1 MISAKTLRVCRE
13 GKPVPTFPDHP
24 PDTLPAQTSNRS
36 RRSEHESA
44 RSSPSVPR
52 GTPQCRHL
60 TRVEG
65 GAPSA
70 ESKTIP
76 KESQLM
82 QTILKAGRAIGA
94 CGTFAVFEIITTCSK
109 LK

>member
-1 MISAKTLRVCRE
+1 V
-13 GKPVPTFPDHP
+13 
-24 PDTLPAQTSNRS
+24 
-36 RRSEHESA
+36 
-44 RSSPSVPR
+44 
-52 GTPQCRHL
+52 

-94 CGTFAVFEIITTCSK
+94 CGTFAVFEIIMTCSK
-109 LK
+109 LKQGRQAEYDRLTALLG

>member
-1 MISAKTLRVCRE
+1 VTW
-13 GKPVPTFPDHP
+13 
-24 PDTLPAQTSNRS
+24 
-36 RRSEHESA
+36 
-44 RSSPSVPR
+44 
-52 GTPQCRHL
+52 
-60 TRVEG
+60 VEG

-94 CGTFAVFEIITTCSK
+94 CGTFAVFEIIMIYSK
-109 LK
+109 LKGGRQAEYDRRTASTVNPDVGQCPVR